1 MADEADIGNERM
13 EKWLQ
18 GQLEEFAYQL
28 NQAGN
33 IEEESVCRNCREP
46 LPVGQHYC
54 CSECRDDYW
63 ERIKA
68 EKRQG
73 RYC

>member
-13 EKWLQ
+13 EKWPQ

-33 IEEESVCRNCREP
+33 IEEEAVCRNCREP
-46 LPVGQHYC
+46 LPAGQHYC
-54 CSECRDDYW
+54 DRECASDFEARK
-63 ERIKA
+63 KA
-68 EKRQG
+68 EKRRG
-73 RYC
+73 REL

>member
-54 CSECRDDYW
+54 DRDCAVDF
-63 ERIKA
+63 EARKKA
-68 EKRQG
+68 EKRRG
-73 RYC
+73 REL